1 MFYLIFEIRYLGTHI
16 FTFLRF
22 CGQNRLQHDSAF
34 QSFFLQFTDILIWLA
49 DVTIDKI
56 NIIMTLKKKKK
67 SSPTSTAFCLSH
79 HMSMSEFLYQI
90 RFYDTCFQRS

>member
-34 QSFFLQFTDILIWLA
+34 QPFFLQFTAILIWLA

-56 NIIMTLKKKKK
+56 SISMTASTTEK